1 MTHNFIHLLPEIF
14 LLSAACIILL
24 IDVFS
29 KDLDRNLTY
38 KLSQFALLTTA
49 IISVLQFPDVQYHLY
64 ERHFILDP
72 MAGMVKISVIAL
84 TMLSL
89 LFARP
94 YILSRRILRG
104 EYYLLHL
111 FAVLGMMVL
120 TSGGSLL
127 TLYLGLEL
135 LSLSLYALVA
145 MQRHSY
151 QAAEAAVKYFVMGAI
166 ASGFLLYGMSLVY
179 GVTQHIHLTDIANYI
194 ATHDAS
200 LTLRFGLVFIVVA
213 IAFKFGAVPFQ
224 MWVPDVYDGAPTS
237 TTAFLSSAPKV
248 AAFGFAIRIFGYGFI
263 GAVADWQGLLIIL
276 AILSMLIGN
285 IVALIQTNL
294 KRLLAYSAIAHIGY
308 FLLGILTGTADGFSA
323 SFFYILAY
331 AIMSLGGFGCLIYLG
346 KGVDDVKD
354 IEQLKGLG
362 RTNPWGGL
370 LISFLFLSM
379 AGLPP
384 FVGFWA
390 KLEVFLAVLNA
401 GFVWLAVFAAL
412 MSIIGLFYY
421 LNVVKV
427 IFFDEAENE
436 QKVMATRG
444 LRLGLGI
451 TSLSVLA
458 LGLFPGKLLE
468 LCQQAFQYL

>member
-1 MTHNFIHLLPEIF
+1 MTHNLIHILPEMF
-14 LLSAACIILL
+14 LLTAACIILL
-24 IDVFS
+24 VDVFS

-38 KLSQFALLTTA
+38 RLTQVALLTTA
-49 IISVLQFPDVQYHLY
+49 IISIVQFPDVQYHLY

-72 MAGMVKISVIAL
+72 MAATIKISVLLLA
-84 TMLSL
+84 MLAL

-94 YILSRRILRG
+94 YILPRRILRG

-111 FAVLGMMVL
+111 FAVLGMMVMV
-120 TSGGSLL
+120 SGGSLL

-145 MQRHSY
+145 MQRHVYES
-151 QAAEAAVKYFVMGAI
+151 AEAAVKYFVMGAI

-179 GVTQHIHLTDIANYI
+179 GVTQHIHLTDIAAYI
-194 ATHDAS
+194 ASNDAS

-248 AAFGFAIRIFGYGFI
+248 AAFGFAVRIFGYGFI
-263 GAVADWQGLLIIL
+263 GITADWQSLLIIL
-276 AILSMLIGN
+276 ACLSMLVGN
-285 IVALIQTNL
+285 IVALIQDNI

-308 FLLGILTGTADGFSA
+308 FLLGMLTGTAEGFSA

-331 AIMSLGGFGCLIYLG
+331 SIMSLGGFGCLIYLSRG
-346 KGVDDVKD
+346 MEDVKSLD
-354 IEQLKGLG
+354 QLKGLG
-362 RTNPWGGL
+362 RSNPWGGL

-384 FVGFWA
+384 FIGFWA
-390 KLEVFLAVLNA
+390 KLEVFLAVLDA
-401 GFVWLAVFAAL
+401 GFVWLAVFAAI

-421 LNVVKV
+421 LKVVKV
-427 IFFDEAENE
+427 IFFDEVEKE
-436 QKVMATRG
+436 QKLVAARG

-451 TSLSVLA
+451 TSLSVVI

-468 LCQQAFQYL
+468 LCERAFEYL

>member
-1 MTHNFIHLLPEIF
+1 MTHNLIHLLPEMF
-14 LLSAACIILL
+14 LLTAGCIILL

-29 KDLDRNLTY
+29 KDLNRNLTY
-38 KLSQFALLTTA
+38 RLTQLALLATA
-49 IISVLQFPDVQYHLY
+49 VICMMQFPSVQYHLY

-72 MAGMVKISVIAL
+72 MAVIIKISVLFLA
-84 TMLSL
+84 MLAL

-94 YILSRRILRG
+94 YILPRRILRG

-120 TSGGSLL
+120 VSGGSML

-179 GVTQHIHLTDIANYI
+179 GVTQEIHLTDIAAYI
-194 ATHDAS
+194 ANNESS
-200 LTLRFGLVFIVVA
+200 LTLRFGLVFMVVA

-248 AAFGFAIRIFGYGFI
+248 AAFGFAVRIFGYGFI
-263 GAVADWQGLLIIL
+263 GVAADWQSLLIIL
-276 AILSMLIGN
+276 ACLSMLVGN
-285 IVALIQTNL
+285 IVALVQSNL

-308 FLLGILTGTADGFSA
+308 FLLGILTGTAEGFAS

-346 KGVDDVKD
+346 KGMEDVKNID
-354 IEQLKGLG
+354 QLKGLG

-370 LISFLFLSM
+370 LISVLFLSM

-401 GFVWLAVFAAL
+401 GFVWLAIFAAV

-421 LNVVKV
+421 LKVVKA
-427 IFFDEAENE
+427 IFFDEAEKE
-436 QKVMATRG
+436 QKVVAVRG

-451 TSLSVLA
+451 TSLSAVI
-458 LGLFPGKLLE
+458 LGLFPAKLME
-468 LCQQAFQYL
+468 LCEQAFQYL

>member
-1 MTHNFIHLLPEIF
+1 MYNLMHLLPEMF
-14 LLSAACIILL
+14 LLTAGCVILL

-38 KLSQFALLTTA
+38 RLTQLALLTTA
-49 IISVLQFPDVQYHLY
+49 IICVVQFPQLQYHLY
-64 ERHFILDP
+64 GRHYVLDP
-72 MAGMVKISVIAL
+72 MAGIIKISVIVLA
-84 TMLSL
+84 MLAL

-94 YILSRRILRG
+94 YILPRRILRG

-120 TSGGSLL
+120 ASGGSML

-166 ASGFLLYGMSLVY
+166 ASGFLLYGMSLIY
-179 GVTQHIHLTDIANYI
+179 GVTQQIHLTDIAAYLAQN
-194 ATHDAS
+194 DAS

-248 AAFGFAIRIFGYGFI
+248 AAFGLAIRIFGYGFI
-263 GAVADWQGLLIIL
+263 GIAVDWQGLLIIL
-276 AILSMLIGN
+276 ASLSMLLGN
-285 IVALIQTNL
+285 IVALAQSNI

-308 FLLGILTGTADGFSA
+308 FLLGIISGTAAGFSA
-323 SFFYILAY
+323 SFFYILIY

-346 KGVDDVKD
+346 QGSEDVKD
-354 IEQLKGLG
+354 IDQLKGLG
-362 RTNPWGGL
+362 RKNPWGGL

-401 GFVWLAVFAAL
+401 GFIWLAVLGAV
-412 MSIIGLFYY
+412 MSIIGLVYY
-421 LNVVKV
+421 LKVVKV
-427 IFFDEAENE
+427 IFFDEPETE
-436 QKVMATRG
+436 QKIIAARG
-444 LRLGLGI
+444 LRLGLGL
-451 TSLSVLA
+451 TSLSVVA
-458 LGLFPGKLLE
+458 LGVFPSKLLE
-468 LCQQAFQYL
+468 LCRQAFEYL

>member
-1 MTHNFIHLLPEIF
+1 MPYNLMHLLPEIF
-14 LLSAACIILL
+14 LLTAGCVILL
-24 IDVFS
+24 VDVFS

-38 KLSQFALLTTA
+38 RLTQLALLATA
-49 IISVLQFPDVQYHLY
+49 IICMVQFPSVQYHLY

-72 MAGMVKISVIAL
+72 MAGIIKISVIFLA
-84 TMLSL
+84 MLAL

-94 YILSRRILRG
+94 YILPRRILRG

-120 TSGGSLL
+120 VSGGSLL

-151 QAAEAAVKYFVMGAI
+151 RAAEAAVKYFVMGAI

-194 ATHDAS
+194 ATNDAS

-213 IAFKFGAVPFQ
+213 IGFKFGAVPFQ

-248 AAFGFAIRIFGYGFI
+248 AAFGFMVRIFAYGFI
-263 GAVADWQGLLIIL
+263 GALVDWQGLLIIL
-276 AILSMLIGN
+276 ACLSMLIGN
-285 IVALIQTNL
+285 IVALVQNNL
-294 KRLLAYSAIAHIGY
+294 KRLLAYSAIAHMGY
-308 FLLGILTGTADGFSA
+308 FLLGALTGTSEGFAA

-331 AIMSLGGFGCLIYLG
+331 SIMSLGGFGCLIYLG
-346 KGVDDVKD
+346 KGVEDVKNLD
-354 IEQLKGLG
+354 QLKGLG
-362 RTNPWGGL
+362 RSNPWGGL
-370 LISFLFLSM
+370 LISVLFLSM

-384 FVGFWA
+384 FIGFWA

-401 GFVWLAVFAAL
+401 GFVWLAVFAAV

-421 LNVVKV
+421 LKVVKV
-427 IFFDEAENE
+427 IFFDESEKEEKIVA
-436 QKVMATRG
+436 VRG

-451 TSLSVLA
+451 TSLSVVA
-458 LGLFPGKLLE
+458 LGLFPGKLMQ
-468 LCQQAFQYL
+468 LCAQAFEYL